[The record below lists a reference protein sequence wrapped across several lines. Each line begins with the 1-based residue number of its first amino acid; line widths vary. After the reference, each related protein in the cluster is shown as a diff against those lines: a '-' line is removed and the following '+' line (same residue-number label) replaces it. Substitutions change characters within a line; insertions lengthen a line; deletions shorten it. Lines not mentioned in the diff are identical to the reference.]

1 MNAATTT
8 KEIGI
13 EAILTKPRIVFTAE
27 DGHFY
32 AYDFSLD
39 LIIDVKNYV
48 NCGGRELSYYVTRAI
63 IEMVDEAPDW
73 VRESGIFSFFGPGRA
88 AIREAIETTLTANLS
103 R

>member
-1 MNAATTT
+1 MNATTT

-13 EAILTKPRIVFTAE
+13 EAILIKPRIVFTSD

-39 LIIDVKNYV
+39 LLIDVKNYV

>member
-1 MNAATTT
+1 MNTTTAT

-13 EAILTKPRIVFTAE
+13 EAILTNPRIVFKSD

-39 LIIDVKNYV
+39 LMIDVKNYV

-88 AIREAIETTLTANLS
+88 AIREAIETTLTAHLS